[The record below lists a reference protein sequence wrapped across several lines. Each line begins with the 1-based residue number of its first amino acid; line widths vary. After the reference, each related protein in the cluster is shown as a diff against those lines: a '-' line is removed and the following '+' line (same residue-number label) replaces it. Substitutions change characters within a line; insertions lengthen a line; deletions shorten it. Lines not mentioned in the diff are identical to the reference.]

1 MKLSRA
7 LTAGITLIIMSLT
20 TNQAT
25 AQDNCLCVNRMA
37 SLTIDNE
44 KGTLSNDEMDEI
56 LLDECPSLHQPFR
69 HRFAVPFFDQ
79 TEGMQRLIA
88 YPQSCP
94 KEANQSLKRLE
105 ASGLLQFSSQDADNV
120 CFALNDLDRIINEM
134 MSGMLS
140 ESDAE
145 SQLSEHMSVFS
156 KMESAEDIDG
166 IYLMYSCPTVWQKFM
181 KYADLLR

>member
-7 LTAGITLIIMSLT
+7 LTACITLITMSLT
-20 TNQAT
+20 TNLAT
-25 AQDNCLCVNRMA
+25 AQDSCQCVDRMA

-44 KGTLSNDEMDEI
+44 KGTLSNDDMDEI
-56 LLDECPSLHQPFR
+56 LLDECPSLHQLFDS
-69 HRFAVPFFDQ
+69 DQ

-88 YPQSCP
+88 YLQSCP

-120 CFALNDLDRIINEM
+120 CYALNDLDRIINEM

-166 IYLMYSCPTVWQKFM
+166 IYLMYSCPNVWQKFM

>member
-1 MKLSRA
+1 
-7 LTAGITLIIMSLT
+7 MSLT

-56 LLDECPSLHQPFR
+56 LLDESPILHQLYDS
-69 HRFAVPFFDQ
+69 DQ

-88 YPQSCP
+88 YLQSCP
-94 KEANQSLKRLE
+94 NEANQSLKRLE

-120 CFALNDLDRIINEM
+120 CYALDDLDRIINEM

-145 SQLSEHMSVFS
+145 SQLSEHMGVFS

-166 IYLMYSCPTVWQKFM
+166 IYLMYSCPAVWQKFM
-181 KYADLLR
+181 KYADLLKQ